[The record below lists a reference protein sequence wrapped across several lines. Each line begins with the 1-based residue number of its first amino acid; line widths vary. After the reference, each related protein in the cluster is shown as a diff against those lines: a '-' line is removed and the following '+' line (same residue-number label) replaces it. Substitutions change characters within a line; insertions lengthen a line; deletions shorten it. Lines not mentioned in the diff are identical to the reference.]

1 MKVTYLYQ
9 YFGTPKGSWST
20 RVYELT
26 RRWAKKGVD
35 VTVITAPYDKSDIK
49 PQGFVSTQIIQGVK
63 IIIINSGDSNQYSI
77 AKRVYRA
84 LIFALVSTYY
94 TLKIKSDINIASS
107 GPITI
112 AIPALVARLFKST
125 PYVFEVRDLWPDGGI
140 GLGLIKNRAVIKISL
155 WFERVCYNFSAF
167 VVPCSDGMDHQIKIK
182 SPKVDTLVIPNACD
196 LKLFK
201 ESHCNNFIFPEWV
214 NLKDKIFIY
223 AGSLGLMD
231 SCIEIIDGFHFLKEK
246 KNVKIVFI
254 GGGSEKILLENMVT
268 KYGYKNQ
275 IHFTGL
281 IPKNEV
287 VEWYKISRASFVV
300 FKDYPVLGTSS
311 PNKMFDSFAA
321 GVPIIQ
327 NTKGWIFDLVEN
339 SKCGLNVI
347 PNSASS
353 MAKAI
358 KRMIDDDDFAE
369 QASLNSFDLAKNKFN
384 RSILAKQYLDKI
396 NYCTK

>member
-26 RRWAKKGVD
+26 RRWVKKGVS
-35 VTVITAPYDKSDIK
+35 VTVITAPYNKSDIEPK
-49 PQGFVSTQIIQGVK
+49 GFVSTQFIKGIK
-63 IIIINSGDSNQYSI
+63 IIVINSGDSNQFSI
-77 AKRVYRA
+77 FKRVYRA

-94 TLKIKSDINIASS
+94 TLKTKSDINIASS
-107 GPITI
+107 GPVTI
-112 AIPALVARLFKST
+112 AIPALVAKLFKRT

-140 GLGLIKNRAVIKISL
+140 GLGLIKNRVVIKISL

-167 VVPCSDGMDHQIKIK
+167 VVPCSDGMENQIKLR
-182 SPKVDTLVIPNACD
+182 SPKADTLVIPNACD

-201 ESHCNNFIFPEWV
+201 ESNCNNFIFPEWI
-214 NLKDKIFIY
+214 NLTDKIFIY

-231 SCIEIIDGFHFLKEK
+231 SCIEIIDGFHILKDK

-254 GGGSEKILLENMVT
+254 GGGSEKIMLENMVT
-268 KYGYKNQ
+268 KYGYNNQ
-275 IHFTGL
+275 IYFTGL

-339 SKCGLNVI
+339 NKCGLNVI

-353 MAKAI
+353 MAEAMSK
-358 KRMIDDDDFAE
+358 MIYDDDFV
-369 QASLNSFDLAKNKFN
+369 QRASINSYNLAKNKFDRSNLAN
-384 RSILAKQYLDKI
+384 RYLDKI
-396 NYCTK
+396 NNCIK